1 MTCFFDSCA
10 DNNTSKILLFLSLCY
25 KSKLLQD
32 TNQSWAGGNLAACE
46 LRMRSCQ
53 AGRNDLQHSTPHF
66 VSLAASGFFLP
77 VCLLF
82 IFLTFCSFSFDHTT
96 STAVLRALFFF
107 FFNFSNFMINK
118 HTHIRSKVNLGDLSS
133 NNDQNI
139 IDVNSL
145 FIYYFFNSK
154 EELKKKLSYRFQ
166 TWWNKL

>member
-96 STAVLRALFFF
+96 STAVLRALFFSF
-107 FFNFSNFMINK
+107 FFLIFRISWLINT
-118 HTHIRSKVNLGDLSS
+118 HTYGPRLIWAICHPIMTKISLLS
-133 NNDQNI
+133 I
-139 IDVNSL
+139 LYL
-145 FIYYFFNSK
+145 FIIIFNSK
-154 EELKKKLSYRFQ
+154 EELKK
-166 TWWNKL
+166 N